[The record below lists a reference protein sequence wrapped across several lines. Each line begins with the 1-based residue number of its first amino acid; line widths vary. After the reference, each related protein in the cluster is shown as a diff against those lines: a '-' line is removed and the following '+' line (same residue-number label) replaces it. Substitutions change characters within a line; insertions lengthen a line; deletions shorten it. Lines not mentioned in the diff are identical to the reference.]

1 MSTAEISPSPQPNP
15 DILVSLAEQLRRTTR
30 PLEQALES
38 NEAFA
43 RLLAEHGW
51 RVEPSGLMIDEI
63 RAAIGIAA
71 DLQAA
76 TEIVADLVASRQYP
90 DASKTAELISRL
102 RTVLTRLR
110 TLSDVAA
117 PASIPDH
124 AWRTLADELPETLVC
139 RYLEVFH
146 PSVYGVLLAMGAVE
160 ETIVPSDGSP
170 SRVDYVRRTLR
181 WQGLTDAVADPAGA
195 VRARYGWG
203 EPGFDHARLLRVLRR
218 CLELGGLPVEEAV
231 PAPARL
237 DRFYSSGNPVR
248 GSLRELVV
256 TAAEGR
262 DEGDAFLLCVLR
274 VLPIPEEPSGS
285 PRGLALASSLS
296 MSATPPRMVARPF
309 SFEAEGTLVGGQPV
323 EVAILPASVRLI
335 TEATGSVALVS
346 DTLPP
351 TVLLGS
357 WYSSR
362 FEVHRW
368 RVALHVAGSDDD
380 AEITLEAALDLA
392 RVVIDTG
399 QADAFVNSVL
409 PSEPPAV
416 DVVTSLVW
424 SSKRGLFFRGGS
436 LELALPLNRAVGPI
450 ELTTLI
456 LQLEAGDKGVR
467 LGAGLGAR
475 AQLGPLAAT
484 VDRVGLAVSLV
495 PVADNAPAGTAS
507 SADLQ
512 FGFLPPRGV
521 GLKIDAGAITGGGYL
536 SHNESNAEYVGALRL
551 QFEQIQL
558 SAIGILTTRLP
569 GGEPGFSL
577 LIIVSAA
584 GFAPIQLGFGFTL
597 TGVGGLLGVNRS
609 VNVDVLRAGIR
620 NRTLDAILFSKED
633 PVARAPAIVGTLRN
647 VFPPTPDSH
656 AFGPMARIEWGSP
669 TRIVTLELALILQL
683 PAPLRLIILG
693 RLRVAHPEVDPA
705 DPEKKPVVA
714 INLDA
719 LGVVDFDRR
728 EAALDAAL
736 YDSKLM
742 GFALTGEMALRAS
755 WGANPGFALA
765 LGGFHPRY
773 AAPVGFPR
781 LERVALTLASLD
793 SPRLRL
799 ESYLALT
806 SNTVQFGSRVDF
818 YVKVAEFSLDG
829 KLGFDALICLDPF
842 EFEADIAGSLT
853 LKHEQS
859 VLMAVAIAMTL
870 SGPTPW
876 HARGRA
882 TFEILGFRQ
891 AVAFDHKFG
900 EELPPSPSEPIRV
913 LGELT
918 AALES
923 PEAWSA
929 QLPTDGQLVTL
940 AGPSSDGGVLVHP
953 LGVLKLSQRIVPL
966 EVRISRFGTRAV
978 AGPTKFTIERV
989 RVGAENLTIAKV
1001 SDYFAPAQFLEMS
1014 DDQKLAS
1021 PSYEPMV
1028 AGVRVTPGGSTRG
1041 EVKKAP
1047 ICYETT
1053 IIGPEGTP
1061 IPSDGARPSE
1071 PLPAGLLAPLAA
1083 TGPAALAETR
1093 VTGRAKY
1100 SGDDLEVTVAETE
1113 HVVAGDDLHTLADV
1127 EATGGTYLGA
1137 DEALRA
1143 YLDEHPDKRGR
1154 VRVVAKREVLA

>member
-1 MSTAEISPSPQPNP
+1 MADETPYAVTIAAWLAQAVGDSAPLFEQFSTGGLGLALPPAVIEAPDVASALQQAGSGARDVGAAGSVLETAAGSGDETAILTGFLDLGSALTRFYIALRALADGVRANVTPTTVPDPAARAAAAAFAEALAKRMSDYALASAITGRTPQFAFVLRLLGLLDWRRMPASDGTELGRDHVRTSLELDRIKDLISDPPLHYRQTLGWGDGTFDPQS
-15 DILVSLAEQLRRTTR
+15 IFRLARDFYPEEDDVEVGVQ
-30 PLEQALES
+30 S
-38 NEAFA
+38 NEPFLRIGALLIRRDSSVSPPGLRLAFTAAFA
-43 RLLAEHGW
+43 DDRSA
-51 RVEPSGLMIDEI
+51 RVELNDEWG
-63 RAAIGIAA
+63 AGVST
-71 DLQAA
+71 DLRM
-76 TEIVADLVASRQYP
+76 TG
-90 DASKTAELISRL
+90 
-102 RTVLTRLR
+102 TV
-110 TLSDVAA
+110 S
-117 PASIPDH
+117 
-124 AWRTLADELPETLVC
+124 
-139 RYLEVFH
+139 
-146 PSVYGVLLAMGAVE
+146 VLLTPPLALALQPP
-160 ETIVPSDGSP
+160 T
-170 SRVDYVRRTLR
+170 
-181 WQGLTDAVADPAGA
+181 
-195 VRARYGWG
+195 G
-203 EPGFDHARLLRVLRR
+203 EIT
-218 CLELGGLPVEEAV
+218 GGLE
-231 PAPARL
+231 ARL
-237 DRFYSSGNPVR
+237 DRNER
-248 GSLRELVV
+248 
-256 TAAEGR
+256 
-262 DEGDAFLLCVLR
+262 
-274 VLPIPEEPSGS
+274 
-285 PRGLALASSLS
+285 
-296 MSATPPRMVARPF
+296 ARPF
-309 SFEAEGTLVGGQPV
+309 DVLGGTGLLSVAATNAALGLELKANWSTADGVARIDPLVFARIDGLTLGINTSKADSFVGSLLADADVEGAVDLGLEWRATSGL
-323 EVAILPASVRLI
+323 RM
-335 TEATGSVALVS
+335 TGSGGL
-346 DTLPP
+346 
-351 TVLLGS
+351 
-357 WYSSR
+357 
-362 FEVHRW
+362 
-368 RVALHVAGSDDD
+368 
-380 AEITLEAALDLA
+380 EI
-392 RVVIDTG
+392 
-399 QADAFVNSVL
+399 
-409 PSEPPAV
+409 
-416 DVVTSLVW
+416 
-424 SSKRGLFFRGGS
+424 
-436 LELALPLNRAVGPI
+436 ALPTQKQLGPI
-450 ELTTLI
+450 ELQTVYLVLRILPDGTLS
-456 LQLEAGDKGVR
+456 LESSTALRGAVGPVR
-467 LGAGLGAR
+467 AI
-475 AQLGPLAAT
+475 
-484 VDRVGLAVSLV
+484 VDRIGTRLDLRFAQGVDARFGPFDLA
-495 PVADNAPAGTAS
+495 
-507 SADLQ
+507 LQ
-512 FGFLPPRGV
+512 YSPPRGV
-521 GLKIDAGAITGGGYL
+521 GFVIDAGALTGGGFL
-536 SHNESNAEYVGALRL
+536 SYNKENAEYVGALRL

-609 VNVDVLRAGIR
+609 VNVDLLRAGIR

-693 RLRVAHPEVDPA
+693 RLRVAHPEE
-705 DPEKKPVVA
+705 DPEQPEQKPAVA

-755 WGANPGFALA
+755 WGPNPGFALA

-773 AAPVGFPR
+773 SAPVGFPR

-806 SNTVQFGSRVDF
+806 SNTVQFGSRLDF

-882 TFEILGFRQ
+882 TFEILGFKQ

-929 QLPTDGQLVTL
+929 LLPTDGQLVTL

-1143 YLDEHPDKRGR
+1143 YLDEHPDQRGR